1 MGTQDPT
8 TEIIDR
14 IYDVAV
20 DPERY
25 EAMLDVW
32 ERHLSVLRREA
43 EAGARAHIANDA
55 AMQAHVDRA
64 GIFLQ
69 RLYETKGTTEGSLID
84 KDVKAAFLVGSGLSI
99 DQANRAAADVL
110 GVRSGDEL
118 DRLTLAPEDITS
130 LRTALRRTMAAEG
143 TESLLLRFVS
153 AASHRPIVFHLA
165 RRVMAGQATTVLV
178 RTTEVGWPEHLSQ
191 TIRDAF
197 ALTRAEVDIVRAL
210 AEGSSVREI
219 SSSSKRSTETIK
231 SHLASILAKTGT
243 RSQAELIRITLGLM
257 DVVGA
262 TAQAENSFS
271 VSQHLTPIAPK
282 TMRMPDGRRFDW
294 IEFGRPGGRP
304 CLYLPIDYGLVRWP
318 RAAEL
323 AAFRSN
329 LRVITPVR
337 AGYGN
342 SSPQPRTVKNYAEAT
357 GADLQRLLDHLGVA
371 RCAVLALGA
380 DFRFALALAAL
391 APTRVTGIYGCS
403 AALPVMTAAQY
414 DRMGKWH
421 RFILANARYAPQI
434 LPFLVKAGF
443 ALARRIGSER
453 FFRSVHADSAAD
465 MRTFSTPEVR
475 EAVLLGSEVCLGA
488 THSAHEAFARE
499 CIDSE
504 IDWSH
509 LVHGCTVPV
518 RLLQGAEDQQTP
530 AATIRELMTLFPALD
545 IEIMEDAGTLIFF
558 QHWPRVLQELE
569 RMLPEKTT

>member
-1 MGTQDPT
+1 MEASTA
-8 TEIIDR
+8 EIIDR
-14 IYDVAV
+14 IYDVAI

-32 ERHLSVLRREA
+32 ERRLSVLRREA
-43 EAGARAHIANDA
+43 EAGEQGYIANDA

-69 RLYETKGTTEGSLID
+69 RLYETKDTAEESPIE

-99 DQANRAAADVL
+99 DQANRAAADLL
-110 GVRSGDEL
+110 GVRSGDKL
-118 DRLTLAPEDITS
+118 DRLTLVPEDIAA
-130 LRTALRRTMAAEG
+130 LRSALRRTMAVEDTG
-143 TESLLLRFVS
+143 SLLLRFVS
-153 AASHRPIVFHLA
+153 VASHRPIVFHLA
-165 RRVMAGQATTVLV
+165 RQATAGGSATVLV

-191 TIRDAF
+191 VIRDAF
-197 ALTRAEVDIVRAL
+197 TLTRAEVDVLRAL

-219 SSSSKRSTETIK
+219 SSASKRSTETIK

-262 TAQAENSFS
+262 TAQAEESLS
-271 VSQHLTPIAPK
+271 VSQRLTPIAPK

-318 RAAEL
+318 RAAEV

-337 AGYGN
+337 AGYGY

-357 GADLQRLLDHLGVA
+357 GADLRQLLDHLGIA

-380 DFRFALALAAL
+380 DFRFALALAVL

-403 AALPVMTAAQY
+403 AALPVMTAVQY

-443 ALARRIGSER
+443 ALARRIGNER

-465 MRTFSTPEVR
+465 MRTFSMPEVR
-475 EAVLLGSEVCLGA
+475 EAILLGSEVCLGA

-509 LVHGCTVPV
+509 LIDRCTVPV

-530 AATIRELMTLFPALD
+530 AENVRELMAAFPALD
-545 IEIMEDAGTLIFF
+545 VEIMDDAGTLIFF
-558 QHWPRVLQELE
+558 QHWPHILQELE
-569 RMLPEKTT
+569 RMLPEKAT